1 MNILNIV
8 ENNFNSTIS
17 GNNIVIV
24 DCWASW
30 CPACKDFDPVYENVS
45 LKNEDILF
53 CKIDASKEKDLLSHL
68 AVENIPTLL
77 LYKEGILIFKQAGYF
92 DEAKL
97 GDILDQV
104 RNLDMDLVR
113 ADIEKNQSEKG

>member
-1 MNILNIV
+1 MKILNII
-8 ENNFNSTIS
+8 ENNFQSTIS
-17 GNNIVIV
+17 DNNIVIV

-30 CPACKDFDPVYENVS
+30 CPACKDFNPIYEKVS
-45 LKNEDILF
+45 IDNKDLLF
-53 CKIDASKEKDLLSHL
+53 CKIDASQEKDLISKL

-92 DEAKL
+92 DESKL
-97 GDILDQV
+97 SDILDQV

-113 ADIEKNQSEKG
+113 ADIEKNQSENG

>member
-1 MNILNIV
+1 MKILNII
-8 ENNFNSTIS
+8 ENNFQSTIS
-17 GNNIVIV
+17 DNNIVIV

-30 CPACKDFDPVYENVS
+30 CPACKDFNPIYEKVS
-45 LKNEDILF
+45 IDNKDILF
-53 CKIDASKEKDLLSHL
+53 CKIDASQEKDLISKL

-92 DEAKL
+92 DESKL
-97 GDILDQV
+97 SDILDQV

-113 ADIEKNQSEKG
+113 ADIEKNQSENG